1 MKKYLL
7 LSVVFLYAILG
18 CKTETIVETPKSI
31 PMGSWNYTVSING
44 MLVGDAIVKSEQN
57 DKNYIT
63 TISMNM
69 QFSEKIKIVS
79 NDVLIETK
87 AFVPVKYEMNS
98 TTSMQGKTQKTSMS
112 VVFNGN
118 NITVVIDG
126 QTEKLQ
132 LEKPFMLAGNY
143 FANSQI
149 EKGYKPGSTVEADV
163 YMPAMEL
170 EDTIACKETVVG
182 VEKVMVNGALETL
195 IHLKQ
200 ELDGVTYAE
209 SYIDQHGIVRK
220 MVMDVMNNKIELNIT
235 K

>member
-7 LSVVFLYAILG
+7 LLLVFLYAVLG
-18 CKTETIVETPKSI
+18 CKTETIIETPKSI

-57 DKNYIT
+57 NKHYIT
-63 TISMNM
+63 TVSMNM
-69 QFSEKIKIVS
+69 QLAEKIKIVS

-112 VVFNGN
+112 VTFDDN

-126 QTEKLQ
+126 RKEKLQ

-143 FANSQI
+143 FAHSQI
-149 EKGYKPGSTVEADV
+149 EKGYKTGNTVEADV
-163 YMPAMEL
+163 YIPALEL

-182 VEKVMVNGALETL
+182 VEKVMINGALETL

-200 ELDGVTYAE
+200 ELDDVTYSE

-220 MVMDVMNNKIELNIT
+220 IVMDLMNNKLELNII